1 MPEDHP
7 GTISLFVD
15 WLYGEKVLEGN
26 SQSHL
31 DSLYHL
37 YFFATKINESDLM
50 DASIDRIQ
58 HISNDVNR
66 YIRPEMLKLVY
77 ENIPENSRLRV
88 FNSRLYRYGLYQ
100 RHKKKVEKEFKEKI
114 ADSRERGW
122 ATDHLKRNR
131 DSFEISSKD
140 KKALWNISRDCFD
153 LFGDVMDVLQRER
166 WMIFD
171 PRKRYDNPEGD
182 TCFFNVHPEY
192 GKYSL
197 GDWEPE
203 VDVFWVNDTVGNRI
217 SGKEDDRLQGLN
229 PEESTRASQRPIGK

>member
-1 MPEDHP
+1 ITLLVGPKHKSFVVHKDLICTIIFFNSGFNSQFKERVEGEMHMPEDHP

-37 YFFATKINESDLM
+37 YFFATKINKSDLM

-100 RHKKKVEKEFKEKI
+100 RHQKK
-114 ADSRERGW
+114 
-122 ATDHLKRNR
+122 
-131 DSFEISSKD
+131 
-140 KKALWNISRDCFD
+140 
-153 LFGDVMDVLQRER
+153 
-166 WMIFD
+166 
-171 PRKRYDNPEGD
+171 
-182 TCFFNVHPEY
+182 
-192 GKYSL
+192 
-197 GDWEPE
+197 
-203 VDVFWVNDTVGNRI
+203 
-217 SGKEDDRLQGLN
+217 
-229 PEESTRASQRPIGK
+229 